1 MNYAKIIG
9 NVISLPK
16 NRMCRLSL
24 HSLFALVLLAIG
36 AFIYLMFR
44 SPNLVIFKWCES
56 LGFLDYVMK
65 YRDQF
70 VDTDIGIFSKYCL
83 PDGLWIASYVILI
96 HAIIPKEDKNMLLF
110 WSFILPFIAILF
122 ELLQIPGLIPGTF
135 DFLDLISYIVPL
147 LIYIIYLKYEKAI

>member
-70 VDTDIGIFSKYCL
+70 VVDCIIRYTYSCYNTKRRQKY
-83 PDGLWIASYVILI
+83 AVILEFYSTI
-96 HAIIPKEDKNMLLF
+96 HRNII
-110 WSFILPFIAILF
+110 
-122 ELLQIPGLIPGTF
+122 
-135 DFLDLISYIVPL
+135 
-147 LIYIIYLKYEKAI
+147 